1 MTTTS
6 RVAAPRRLTPVV
18 PFQRFYEQH
27 ADAVW
32 RYCVAAVGRADADDV
47 FQETFLAALRAYD
60 RRGAGAAPSAWI
72 MTIAHNKA
80 MDHHRGTGR
89 RAVPVEQLP
98 ETAHHDPEAAHDPG
112 HWARVRALPPKQRA
126 ALTLR
131 YAADLTHAE
140 VARALGCS
148 EEAARRSAHEG
159 LKTLRLELAP

>member
-1 MTTTS
+1 
-6 RVAAPRRLTPVV
+6 VV
-18 PFQRFYEQH
+18 PFQRFFEQH
-27 ADAVW
+27 RDAVW
-32 RYCVAAVGRADADDV
+32 RYCVAAVGHSHADDV

-60 RRGAGAAPSAWI
+60 RRRAGASGSAWV
-72 MTIAHNKA
+72 MTIAHHKA

-89 RAVPVEQLP
+89 RPLPVEQLP
-98 ETAHHDPEAAHDPG
+98 EVAHHDLEPALDAG
-112 HWARVRALPPKQRA
+112 HWARVRTLPPKQRA

-140 VARALGCS
+140 VAGALGCS

>member
-1 MTTTS
+1 
-6 RVAAPRRLTPVV
+6 
-18 PFQRFYEQH
+18 
-27 ADAVW
+27 
-32 RYCVAAVGRADADDV
+32 
-47 FQETFLAALRAYD
+47 
-60 RRGAGAAPSAWI
+60 
-72 MTIAHNKA
+72 